1 MVVPILAKLD
11 LEEASQQG
19 PLRSGKGGHV
29 GGGTTKEN
37 EGREVL
43 VGANLLPNDDDLC
56 PSTPLSPMSS
66 VSCSSTA
73 STLVTRSCSLTSTTF
88 APRADIF
95 PNLLVLGIRH
105 TDIKAEV
112 ELLASTRDHRCSW
125 APTSS
130 SMAMT
135 SSPAPLSPPS
145 IASILISGSH
155 FPTPT
160 TSALAL
166 TSSSNLTELD
176 IFRTHI
182 KAKDLDLQY
191 NPALEK
197 LSFIV

>member
-1 MVVPILAKLD
+1 
-11 LEEASQQG
+11 
-19 PLRSGKGGHV
+19 
-29 GGGTTKEN
+29 
-37 EGREVL
+37 
-43 VGANLLPNDDDLC
+43 
-56 PSTPLSPMSS
+56 
-66 VSCSSTA
+66 
-73 STLVTRSCSLTSTTF
+73 
-88 APRADIF
+88 
-95 PNLLVLGIRH
+95 
-105 TDIKAEV
+105 
-112 ELLASTRDHRCSW
+112 
-125 APTSS
+125 
-130 SMAMT
+130 MATT